1 MKRPIFGKLYQFS
14 QYIPRMDFTIHQY
27 LLAPEPSI
35 LFATGTVQQAE
46 RSLPEIEEILGGRP
60 LDYIFVSHMESD
72 EYGGIRIFLERYP
85 DAKVI
90 CSRLASRELP
100 GLGVECDCVAADGD
114 TVIEEGDISLKTI
127 TYPCEVHLQDGIIAY
142 EQNSGI
148 LYSSDLMQSPGDGRD
163 AVEECGYLPR
173 AESIAPVRI
182 PNGKGLEDT
191 KRKLASISPR
201 FVAVGHGFCFVNA
214 DIM

>member
-1 MKRPIFGKLYQFS
+1 M
-14 QYIPRMDFTIHQY
+14 
-27 LLAPEPSI
+27 
-35 LFATGTVQQAE
+35 
-46 RSLPEIEEILGGRP
+46 
-60 LDYIFVSHMESD
+60 DYIFVSHMESD

-163 AVEECGYLPR
+163 TVEECGYLPR
-173 AESIAPVRI
+173 AESISPVRI
-182 PNGKGLEDT
+182 PNEKGLEDT

-201 FVAVGHGFCFVNA
+201 FVAVGHGSVSSTQTLCEQLDDVL
-214 DIM
+214 

>member
-1 MKRPIFGKLYQFS
+1 
-14 QYIPRMDFTIHQY
+14 MDFTIHQY
-27 LLAPEPSI
+27 LLATEPSI

-114 TVIEEGDISLKTI
+114 TVIEEGDGYIKVDDSIAMKNPEDGMVFTVITTDKKLNRVLKYLVGEGSTVLI
-127 TYPCEVHLQDGIIAY
+127 TY
-142 EQNSGI
+142 
-148 LYSSDLMQSPGDGRD
+148 DGR
-163 AVEECGYLPR
+163 VSSTS
-173 AESIAPVRI
+173 AEDPLLIENATSLQSVWIDGNGDVLI
-182 PNGKGLEDT
+182 PE
-191 KRKLASISPR
+191 
-201 FVAVGHGFCFVNA
+201 
-214 DIM
+214 

>member
-1 MKRPIFGKLYQFS
+1 
-14 QYIPRMDFTIHQY
+14 MDFTIHQY
-27 LLAPEPSI
+27 LL
-35 LFATGTVQQAE
+35 ATGTVQQAE
-46 RSLPEIEEILGGRP
+46 RSLPEIEEILGGGRP

-100 GLGVECDCVAADGD
+100 GLGAECDCVAADGD
-114 TVIEEGDISLKTI
+114 TVIEDGDISLKTI

-163 AVEECGYLPR
+163 TVEECGYLPR
-173 AESIAPVRI
+173 AESISPVRI
-182 PNGKGLEDT
+182 PNEKGLEDT

>member
-1 MKRPIFGKLYQFS
+1 
-14 QYIPRMDFTIHQY
+14 MDFTIHQY
-27 LLAPEPSI
+27 LLATEPSI

-142 EQNSGI
+142 EQNSGYCTAPTLCKAPGMAGI
-148 LYSSDLMQSPGDGRD
+148 RSRNADTFPERRASPPYAYRTRRD
-163 AVEECGYLPR
+163 WK
-173 AESIAPVRI
+173 I
-182 PNGKGLEDT
+182 PNG
-191 KRKLASISPR
+191 SSHPYPR
-201 FVAVGHGFCFVNA
+201 GSWRWAMGSVSSTQTLCEQLDDVL
-214 DIM
+214 

>member
-1 MKRPIFGKLYQFS
+1 
-14 QYIPRMDFTIHQY
+14 MDY
-27 LLAPEPSI
+27 L
-35 LFATGTVQQAE
+35 
-46 RSLPEIEEILGGRP
+46 
-60 LDYIFVSHMESD
+60 FVSHMESD

-163 AVEECGYLPR
+163 TVEECGYLPR
-173 AESIAPVRI
+173 AESISPVRI
-182 PNGKGLEDT
+182 PNEKGLEDT

>member
-1 MKRPIFGKLYQFS
+1 M
-14 QYIPRMDFTIHQY
+14 
-27 LLAPEPSI
+27 
-35 LFATGTVQQAE
+35 
-46 RSLPEIEEILGGRP
+46 
-60 LDYIFVSHMESD
+60 
-72 EYGGIRIFLERYP
+72 
-85 DAKVI
+85 
-90 CSRLASRELP
+90 
-100 GLGVECDCVAADGD
+100 GVECDCVAADGD
-114 TVIEEGDISLKTI
+114 TVIEDGDISLKTI

-163 AVEECGYLPR
+163 TVEECGYLPR
-173 AESIAPVRI
+173 AESISPVRI
-182 PNGKGLEDT
+182 PNEKGLEDT

>member
-1 MKRPIFGKLYQFS
+1 
-14 QYIPRMDFTIHQY
+14 MDFTIHQY
-27 LLAPEPSI
+27 LLATEPSI

-163 AVEECGYLPR
+163 TVEECGYLPR
-173 AESIAPVRI
+173 AESISPVRI
-182 PNGKGLEDT
+182 PNEKGLEDT

-201 FVAVGHGFCFVNA
+201 FVAVGHGFLFRQRRHYVNN
-214 DIM
+214 

>member
-1 MKRPIFGKLYQFS
+1 
-14 QYIPRMDFTIHQY
+14 MDFTIHQY
-27 LLAPEPSI
+27 LLATEPSI

-114 TVIEEGDISLKTI
+114 TVIEEDISLKTI

-163 AVEECGYLPR
+163 TVEECGYLPR
-173 AESIAPVRI
+173 AESISSVRI

>member
-27 LLAPEPSI
+27 LLATEPSI

-100 GLGVECDCVAADGD
+100 GLGVECDCVTADGD
-114 TVIEEGDISLKTI
+114 TVIEEDISLKTI

-163 AVEECGYLPR
+163 TVEECGYLPR
-173 AESIAPVRI
+173 AESISPVRI
-182 PNGKGLEDT
+182 PNEKGLEDT